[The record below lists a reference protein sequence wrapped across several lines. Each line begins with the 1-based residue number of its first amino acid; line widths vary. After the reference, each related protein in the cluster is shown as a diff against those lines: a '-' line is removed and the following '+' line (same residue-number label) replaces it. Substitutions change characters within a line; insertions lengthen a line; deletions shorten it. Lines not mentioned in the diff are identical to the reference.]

1 MRKAVV
7 VACLACLA
15 LAAPAPGAAQ
25 HLDVTVFAGA
35 AFPVLD
41 GQLVLRAPGA
51 PTVPGAEVTVT
62 GTPELR
68 TDGGAVFG
76 VAVALEFGVLALE
89 GRLDATNVGFDATG
103 ARYDLQVTQPPFEGL
118 SASLTIGNGRLDV
131 KRLNL
136 VSANLRLRTPG
147 PIGLVV
153 SGGLSYLPDIEV
165 TGSVP
170 LDVVINGQPALPTF
184 DPQIT
189 LVATPDQ
196 AGDRWGLNA
205 GAGIR
210 VGGSRLAFVAEARL
224 FYFGDYE
231 LRFAVDDPLPFV
243 PELAE
248 SLSTFRFE
256 PVFLNAQAGLVVRF

>member
-1 MRKAVV
+1 MLKRAVM
-7 VACLACLA
+7 AWFTCLLLA
-15 LAAPAPGAAQ
+15 VPLEAAAQ
-25 HLDVTVFAGA
+25 HVDVTAFAGA

-41 GQLVLRAPGA
+41 GKLVLRAPGA
-51 PTVPGAEVTVT
+51 PSLPGFDITAT
-62 GTPELR
+62 GTPELQ
-68 TDGGAVFG
+68 TDGGPVFG
-76 VAVALEFGVLALE
+76 FAVGLEFGILALE
-89 GRLDATNVGFDATG
+89 GRLDATDVGFDVTG
-103 ARYDLQVTQPPFEGL
+103 ARYDLRGTQAPFQDL
-118 SASLTIGNGRLDV
+118 TASLTIGNGRMDV
-131 KRLNL
+131 KRLNI

-147 PIGLVV
+147 TVGLIV

-170 LDVVINGQPALPTF
+170 LDVVINGQPLLPTF

-210 VGGSRLAFVAEARL
+210 VGGRLAFIAEARF

-231 LRFAVDDPLPFV
+231 LRFAVNESLPLL

-248 SLSTFRFE
+248 NISTFRFE
-256 PVFLNAQAGLVVRF
+256 PVFLNAQAGLAFRF

>member
-1 MRKAVV
+1 MRKPLVL
-7 VACLACLA
+7 ACLACLA
-15 LAAPAPGAAQ
+15 LAAPSPGAAQ

-51 PTVPGAEVTVT
+51 PTLPGVEITPN
-62 GTPELR
+62 GTLELR
-68 TDGGAVFG
+68 TDGGPVFG
-76 VAVALEFGVLALE
+76 VAVALEFGVLAIE
-89 GRLDATNVGFDATG
+89 GRLDATSVGFDVTG
-103 ARYDLQVTQPPFEGL
+103 ARYNLRATQPPFEDL
-118 SASLTIGNGRLDV
+118 TASLTIGNGRLDV

-147 PIGLVV
+147 PIGLIV

-170 LDVVINGQPALPTF
+170 LDIQINGQPVLPTF
-184 DPQIT
+184 DPQVT

-196 AGDRWGLNA
+196 AGDRWGVNA
-205 GAGIR
+205 GVGIR
-210 VGGSRLAFVAEARL
+210 VGGGRFAFVAEARL

-231 LRFAVDDPLPFV
+231 LRFAVDDPLPLV

-248 SLSTFRFE
+248 SISTFRFE